1 MKISKEFINRF
12 VKDFKASNN
21 LAKEY
26 DDFVL
31 GPMIIKMLKHILI
44 PENGIM
50 LDPKK
55 NKFDRVMMD
64 IFHFYIE
71 HYHDQ

>member
-44 PENGIM
+44 P
-50 LDPKK
+50 
-55 NKFDRVMMD
+55 
-64 IFHFYIE
+64 
-71 HYHDQ
+71 